1 MTTIEKTADAP
12 ERKGPD
18 AGPLLEVR
26 DLHVEFHTRD
36 GVAKAVNG
44 VNYSVSAGE
53 TLAVLGESGS
63 GKSVTAQAIMGIL
76 DMPPAKIPKGE
87 ILFRGRDMLKMSG
100 EERRKIRGAK
110 IAMIF
115 QDALSSLNPV
125 LTVGY
130 QLGEMFRVHQGL
142 SKKDAKA
149 KAIELMDR
157 VRIPAAKD
165 RVGDY
170 PHQFSGGMRQRIMI
184 AMALALEP
192 DLIIADEPTTALDV
206 TVQAQVMD
214 LLAELQREFNMGLI
228 LITHD
233 LGVVADVADK
243 IAVMYAGRI
252 VETAPVH
259 ELYKRPAHPYTR
271 GLLDSIPRLDQK
283 GQELYAIK
291 GLPPNLLH
299 IPAGC
304 AFSPRCPKA
313 QDICRTE
320 IPALHDVAEADG
332 AALPGRSSACHFW
345 KETIHG

>member
-1 MTTIEKTADAP
+1 MSSSISAQPRESTADT
-12 ERKGPD
+12 EES
-18 AGPLLEVR
+18 PLLEVR
-26 DLHVEFHTRD
+26 DLHVEFRTRD
-36 GVAKAVNG
+36 GVATAVNG
-44 VNYSVSAGE
+44 VNYSVRAGE

-63 GKSVTAQAIMGIL
+63 GKSVTAQAVMGIL
-76 DMPPAKIPKGE
+76 DSPPGFVTGGQIVFK
-87 ILFRGRDMLKMSG
+87 GRDLLTLG
-100 EERRKIRGAK
+100 TEERRKIRGSQM
-110 IAMIF
+110 AMIF

-125 LTVGY
+125 HTVGA
-130 QLGEMFRVHQGL
+130 QLGEMYRVHQGA
-142 SKKDAKA
+142 SRKEAKA

-157 VRIPAAKD
+157 VRIPAAAE
-165 RVGDY
+165 RVGNY

-214 LLAELQREFNMGLI
+214 LLAELQAEYHMGLI

-259 ELYKRPAHPYTR
+259 ELYAKPAHPYTR

-291 GLPPNLLH
+291 GLPPNLLR
-299 IPAGC
+299 IPPGC
-304 AFSPRCPKA
+304 AFNPRCPRAKE
-313 QDICRTE
+313 ICRTTVPPLFE
-320 IPALHDVAEADG
+320 VTDANG
-332 AALPGRSSACHFW
+332 APLPGRASACHFW
-345 KETIHG
+345 KETLDD

>member
-1 MTTIEKTADAP
+1 MTTVIEKNQKTRL
-12 ERKGPD
+12 EVGT
-18 AGPLLEVR
+18 PLLEVR

-44 VNYSVSAGE
+44 VNYSVAAGE

-63 GKSVTAQAIMGIL
+63 GKSVTAQTIMGIL
-76 DMPPAKIPKGE
+76 DMPPGKISQGQILYRGE
-87 ILFRGRDMLKMSG
+87 DMLAMK
-100 EERRKIRGAK
+100 EEQRRQIRGQK

-125 LTVGY
+125 MTVGA
-130 QLGEMFRVHQGL
+130 QLGEMFRVHRGA
-142 SKKDAKA
+142 SRKEARD
-149 KAIELMDR
+149 KAIELMER
-157 VRIPAAKD
+157 VRIPAARQ

-184 AMALALEP
+184 AMALSMEP

-214 LLAELQREFNMGLI
+214 LLAELQAEYNMGLI

-259 ELYKRPAHPYTR
+259 ELYANPAHPYTK
-271 GLLDSIPRLDQK
+271 GLLRSIPRLDQK

-291 GLPPNLLH
+291 GLPPNLLKV
-299 IPAGC
+299 PAGC
-304 AFSPRCPKA
+304 AFNPRCDVA
-313 QDICRTE
+313 TDLCRTE
-320 IPALHDVAEADG
+320 IPTLHHVTDKDG
-332 AALPGRSSACHFW
+332 KELTGRRSACHLW
-345 KETIHG
+345 KETLHG

>member
-1 MTTIEKTADAP
+1 MTTVIEKNQKSGRLEVGT
-12 ERKGPD
+12 
-18 AGPLLEVR
+18 PLLEVK

-44 VNYSVSAGE
+44 VNYSVAAGE

-63 GKSVTAQAIMGIL
+63 GKSVTAQTIMGIL
-76 DMPPAKIPKGE
+76 DMPPGKISQGQ
-87 ILFRGRDMLKMSG
+87 ILFRGQDMLAMKD
-100 EERRKIRGAK
+100 EERRQIRGQK

-125 LTVGY
+125 MTVGA
-130 QLGEMFRVHQGL
+130 QLGEMFRVHRGA
-142 SKKDAKA
+142 SKKEARE
-149 KAIELMDR
+149 KAIELMER
-157 VRIPAAKD
+157 VRIPAAKQ

-184 AMALALEP
+184 AMALSMEP

-214 LLAELQREFNMGLI
+214 LLAELQDEYNMGLI

-259 ELYKRPAHPYTR
+259 ELYANPAHPYTK
-271 GLLDSIPRLDQK
+271 GLLRSIPRLDQK

-291 GLPPNLLH
+291 GLPPNLLKV
-299 IPAGC
+299 PAGC
-304 AFSPRCPKA
+304 AFNPRCDVA
-313 QDICRTE
+313 TDLCRTE
-320 IPALHDVAEADG
+320 IPKLHQVTDKDG
-332 AALPGRSSACHFW
+332 KELTGRRSACHLW
-345 KETIHG
+345 KETLHG

>member
-1 MTTIEKTADAP
+1 M
-12 ERKGPD
+12 
-18 AGPLLEVR
+18 
-26 DLHVEFHTRD
+26 
-36 GVAKAVNG
+36 
-44 VNYSVSAGE
+44 
-53 TLAVLGESGS
+53 
-63 GKSVTAQAIMGIL
+63 
-76 DMPPAKIPKGE
+76 
-87 ILFRGRDMLKMSG
+87 
-100 EERRKIRGAK
+100 
-110 IAMIF
+110 AMIF

-130 QLGEMFRVHQGL
+130 QLGEMFRVHQGM

-157 VRIPAAKD
+157 VKIPAAAA
-165 RVGDY
+165 RVNDY

-214 LLAELQREFNMGLI
+214 LLAELKREYDMGLI

-259 ELYKRPAHPYTR
+259 DLYKNPAHPYTR

-291 GLPPNLLH
+291 GLPPNLLR
-299 IPAGC
+299 IPDGC
-304 AFSPRCPKA
+304 AFNPRCPKA
-313 QDICRTE
+313 QDVCRTDAPPLFPVTGDE
-320 IPALHDVAEADG
+320 GRE
-332 AALPGRSSACHFW
+332 LPGRRSACHFW
-345 KETIHG
+345 KETLHG

>member
-1 MTTIEKTADAP
+1 MTTVIEKNQKSGRLEVGT
-12 ERKGPD
+12 
-18 AGPLLEVR
+18 PLLEVK

-44 VNYSVSAGE
+44 VNYSVAAGE

-63 GKSVTAQAIMGIL
+63 GKSVTAQTIMGIL
-76 DMPPAKIPKGE
+76 DMPPGKISQGQ
-87 ILFRGRDMLKMSG
+87 ILFRGQDMLTMK
-100 EERRKIRGAK
+100 EEDRRQIRGQK

-125 LTVGY
+125 MTVGA
-130 QLGEMFRVHQGL
+130 QLGEMFRVHRGA
-142 SKKDAKA
+142 SKKEARE
-149 KAIELMDR
+149 KAIELMER
-157 VRIPAAKD
+157 VRIPAARQ

-184 AMALALEP
+184 AMALSMEP

-214 LLAELQREFNMGLI
+214 LLAELQAEYNMGLI

-259 ELYKRPAHPYTR
+259 ELYANPAHPYTK
-271 GLLDSIPRLDQK
+271 GLLRSIPRLDQK

-291 GLPPNLLH
+291 GLPPNLLKV
-299 IPAGC
+299 PAGC
-304 AFSPRCPKA
+304 AFNPRCDVA
-313 QDICRTE
+313 TDLCRSE
-320 IPALHDVAEADG
+320 IPTLHQVTDKDG
-332 AALPGRSSACHFW
+332 KELTGRRSACHLW
-345 KETIHG
+345 KETLHG